1 MRFPEGSRRGGATA
15 LMTALIVVL
24 AALTVGLGMRNY
36 QQWLKVQ
43 RLSPMKETATTE
55 LINASQSSPRDS

>member
-1 MRFPEGSRRGGATA
+1 
-15 LMTALIVVL
+15 MTALIVVL

>member
-1 MRFPEGSRRGGATA
+1 
-15 LMTALIVVL
+15 MTALIVVL
-24 AALTVGLGMRNY
+24 AALTVGLGMGNY